1 MEGWCK
7 QIQVTLKPYNSRAA
21 CCSTLYLGLV
31 AANPKLLY
39 SSMAS
44 MKASLNPSAGSP
56 YLVESLKCG
65 AGHIMLCKL
74 SLSHG
79 SRWLIGFDSGFK
91 HSIYYIILLDNELKH
106 KLAHWYLIDANFG
119 HNVLSDHLDSSFGE
133 DERLLQRIFF
143 LPLCHLLMHLQPP
156 PLIVRWMGL
165 TEDGAPN
172 IDHTKQPPS
181 RGAKGVWTLVPA
193 SLFEVWD
200 GMSMYE
206 FRVTTSQSQ
215 SLSYFLSLGW
225 GLPDRIHSQT
235 SNRTM
240 VWSDS

>member
-1 MEGWCK
+1 MQTDPSHLEAV
-7 QIQVTLKPYNSRAA
+7 QLKSCLLLNSV
-21 CCSTLYLGLV
+21 LGLV

-143 LPLCHLLMHLQPP
+143 CRSAICSCTCSLL
-156 PLIVRWMGL
+156 
-165 TEDGAPN
+165 
-172 IDHTKQPPS
+172 
-181 RGAKGVWTLVPA
+181 
-193 SLFEVWD
+193 
-200 GMSMYE
+200 
-206 FRVTTSQSQ
+206 
-215 SLSYFLSLGW
+215 
-225 GLPDRIHSQT
+225 HS
-235 SNRTM
+235 
-240 VWSDS
+240 